1 MPTLKKYLSP
11 KRNETGQTEILLR
24 FCGGRG
30 LIIRARSRIF
40 INPAIWNDRTETIK
54 SRFLDKET
62 NETKNKLE
70 KLESVILEAFLVSDP
85 SSINKEWLDTTIDKF
100 HFPEKYEEAKPPV
113 TLLAIVDDFI
123 KKAHER
129 KDSKGH
135 TISAKTIYQ
144 YKQLQTMLKGFANT
158 QFRQSKKKGKQDWE
172 LYELDKGFYDKYVDF
187 MYKEGY
193 KLNTVGKHIKN
204 LKVVL
209 NSLPDELKSECKI
222 LNSRECKKLAED
234 IDNVYLNENE
244 LKIIEDFD
252 FSGNPHLDRI
262 RDWFLLLC
270 WTGCRYS
277 DLDKLSKEY
286 IRNDLFQ
293 FRQQKTNNIVA
304 IPLHPTV
311 KKILKKYNGEIP
323 APISNQKFNAGLKE
337 AMRIIGIDETIKIKH
352 TIGGVLEEED
362 FKKYELISS
371 HTGRRSFASNAYL
384 AGIPSITIMK
394 ITGHKTESA
403 FLKYIKITPEEHAR
417 KMAEAWEN
425 RYNNQTIIG

>member
-1 MPTLKKYLSP
+1 MKFKDVVNNLNILKLDKMASCLSEYVDKVNSEKIP
-11 KRNETGQTEILLR
+11 
-24 FCGGRG
+24 
-30 LIIRARSRIF
+30 
-40 INPAIWNDRTETIK
+40 
-54 SRFLDKET
+54 FLDALLELT
-62 NETKNKLE
+62 KLE
-70 KLESVILEAFLVSDP
+70 IANKAER
-85 SSINKEWLDTTIDKF
+85 SSQFNIRIA
-100 HFPEKYEEAKPPV
+100 HFPYYR
-113 TLLAIVDDFI
+113 TF
-123 KKAHER
+123 
-129 KDSKGH
+129 
-135 TISAKTIYQ
+135 
-144 YKQLQTMLKGFANT
+144 
-158 QFRQSKKKGKQDWE
+158 
-172 LYELDKGFYDKYVDF
+172 
-187 MYKEGY
+187 
-193 KLNTVGKHIKN
+193 
-204 LKVVL
+204 
-209 NSLPDELKSECKI
+209 
-222 LNSRECKKLAED
+222 
-234 IDNVYLNENE
+234 
-244 LKIIEDFD
+244 EDFD
-252 FSGNPHLDRI
+252 FSGNPHLDKI

-362 FKKYELISS
+362 YKKYELISS

-417 KMAEAWEN
+417 KMAEASA
-425 RYNNQTIIG
+425 

>member
-1 MPTLKKYLSP
+1 M
-11 KRNETGQTEILLR
+11 GI
-24 FCGGRG
+24 
-30 LIIRARSRIF
+30 A
-40 INPAIWNDRTETIK
+40 
-54 SRFLDKET
+54 
-62 NETKNKLE
+62 
-70 KLESVILEAFLVSDP
+70 
-85 SSINKEWLDTTIDKF
+85 
-100 HFPEKYEEAKPPV
+100 
-113 TLLAIVDDFI
+113 
-123 KKAHER
+123 
-129 KDSKGH
+129 
-135 TISAKTIYQ
+135 
-144 YKQLQTMLKGFANT
+144 
-158 QFRQSKKKGKQDWE
+158 
-172 LYELDKGFYDKYVDF
+172 
-187 MYKEGY
+187 
-193 KLNTVGKHIKN
+193 
-204 LKVVL
+204 
-209 NSLPDELKSECKI
+209 LPDELKSECKI
-222 LNSRECKKLAED
+222 LNSRECKKLSED

-252 FSGNPHLDRI
+252 FSGNPHLDKI

-311 KKILKKYNGEIP
+311 KKILSKYKGEIP
-323 APISNQKFNAGLKE
+323 TPISNQKFNVGLKE
-337 AMRIIGIDETIKIKH
+337 AMSIIGIDETIKIKH
-352 TIGGVLEEED
+352 TIGGVLKEED

-417 KMAEAWEN
+417 KMAEAWEK
-425 RYNNQTIIG
+425 RYNNQTITG